1 MNSKLQGGMEYKMGF
16 TLCLEL
22 VYLSHFIP
30 HSYDHSAH
38 DLKSTKHSYPVEQN
52 VPEESLQL

>member
-1 MNSKLQGGMEYKMGF
+1 MEYKMCF

-22 VYLSHFIP
+22 IYLLHFSP

-38 DLKSTKHSYPVEQN
+38 DSKSTKHSYPVEQN
-52 VPEESLQL
+52 VLEESLQV

>member
-1 MNSKLQGGMEYKMGF
+1 MEYKMCF

-22 VYLSHFIP
+22 VYLLHFSP

-52 VPEESLQL
+52 VLEESLQV